1 MKKHLTIL
9 AVQICLAAIIY
20 FAVGNFIPEC
30 FNYTCPFN
38 GGEYQT
44 NYAVFAAAICLFTV
58 FETIILYMIFD
69 MAERETLKAYK
80 KEREKNC
87 ISEAEKDSKIQALE
101 NKIKTLETALDSVIK
116 KNNQ

>member
-9 AVQICLAAIIY
+9 AIQICLSAIIY
-20 FAVGNFIPEC
+20 FAVSKFMPEC

-38 GGEYQT
+38 GMEYQT

-58 FETIILYMIFD
+58 FETIVLYMIFD
-69 MAERETLKAYK
+69 MAEQQTLKAYK
-80 KEREKNC
+80 KEREKNS
-87 ISEAEKDSKIQALE
+87 ISEAEKNSKIQELE